1 MRVLSEHHP
10 VRHLTCQH
18 IKCLHISHVN
28 EEVVLVENT
37 GSSYRHLHGQL
48 HKHYSQFT
56 DQ

>member
-28 EEVVLVENT
+28 EEVVPAEGIEPPIN
-37 GSSYRHLHGQL
+37 
-48 HKHYSQFT
+48 HYE
-56 DQ
+56 